1 VIDHRLGCPA
11 KAGLYAIAG
20 ETCACGADQANAI
33 ARRIKN
39 AAKWQRTRSQHEA
52 LLADVWSGVA
62 GVAAYHREASERHLD
77 TAELLEEATAVPSEP
92 TTDDIIAMPRS
103 VLRNTLLRMSV
114 AREFLNTRR
123 VMPVPEIAEWDA
135 LVVRLAELQED
146 H

>member
-20 ETCACGADQANAI
+20 EACACGADEANAI

-77 TAELLEEATAVPSEP
+77 TAELLEEATSVLPEPRTDAV
-92 TTDDIIAMPRS
+92 TVPRS
-103 VLRNTLLRMSV
+103 VLQGVMLQMSL
-114 AREFLNTRR
+114 ARAYLNSRK
-123 VMPVPEIAEWDA
+123 VMPMIEIANWDD
-135 LVVRLAELQED
+135 LLNRIHELHEARP
-146 H
+146 